1 MVADLGN
8 VAMASPTDRI
18 MWKPRPED
26 VSLQTCTVEYCPP
39 DVLLGD
45 PNFGVELDMWS
56 PGCVGAE
63 MYLRTPLFHRTK
75 SSMYK
80 PESEILDQQF
90 ALLGALPPS
99 DKSEWMKSLPY
110 YPKFYPQAARSEE
123 HILRKVPETL
133 PRGPETL
140 PERAAPEWP
149 RNLAI
154 AQRLQG
160 CPPDLADV
168 VQKTLVWHPGER
180 MSVASAAGTGSCVRP
195 PSP

>member
-8 VAMASPTDRI
+8 VAMASPKDRI
-18 MWKPRPED
+18 LWKLRPDD
-26 VSLQTCTVEYCPP
+26 VSLQTCTAEYCPP

-45 PNFGVELDMWS
+45 PDFGVALDMWS
-56 PGCVGAE
+56 AGCVAAE
-63 MYLRTPLFHRTK
+63 LYLRRTLFQRTQVE
-75 SSMYK
+75 S
-80 PESEILDQQF
+80 PEPGLLDQQF
-90 ALLGALPPS
+90 ALLGTHR
-99 DKSEWMKSLPY
+99 SEWLTTLQF
-110 YPKFYPQAARSEE
+110 YPKFYPQAARSEGLP
-123 HILRKVPETL
+123 HILRKAPETL
-133 PRGPETL
+133 PSGPERL

-180 MSVASAAGTGSCVRP
+180 MSAASATRHRFMCPPP